1 MKSLAILAVGLFATL
16 NANARLGWTLDQCRQ
31 KYGTEKKTTRNA
43 DLDTPVYIFETPY
56 FKIIA
61 GMMDGKVTPIT
72 YVAIPEWTPTGLFN
86 FYTRDVIDVIV
97 RKNVGDQKLIEE
109 SSGIAG
115 LLSYKTKDGTSVNI
129 SPPNGQY
136 NEEHVPMIDFESA
149 ERDKLKPTA
158 QEKSALVA
166 REIAKGL

>member
-1 MKSLAILAVGLFATL
+1 
-16 NANARLGWTLDQCRQ
+16 
-31 KYGTEKKTTRNA
+31 
-43 DLDTPVYIFETPY
+43 
-56 FKIIA
+56 
-61 GMMDGKVTPIT
+61 
-72 YVAIPEWTPTGLFN
+72 
-86 FYTRDVIDVIV
+86 
-97 RKNVGDQKLIEE
+97 
-109 SSGIAG
+109 